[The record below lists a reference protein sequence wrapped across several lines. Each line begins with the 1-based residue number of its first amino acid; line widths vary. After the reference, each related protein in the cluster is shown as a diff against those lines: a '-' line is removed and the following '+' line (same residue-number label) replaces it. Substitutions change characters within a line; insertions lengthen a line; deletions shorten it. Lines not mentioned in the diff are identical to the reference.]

1 MKLTTTAK
9 LPKKTLA
16 KVNDPDN
23 PAWTEEMLGAPVL
36 KRGRGP
42 QSTPTKVLTSLR
54 LDADILEF
62 FKSKGAGYQSRINS
76 ALRAE
81 VERNLRAR
89 PRAASRKPGRVTVP
103 GKPSDDLAAG
113 TLNSILKQVRLK

>member
-1 MKLTTTAK
+1 MKLATNAK

-23 PAWTEEMLGAPVL
+23 PAWTEDMLGAPIL

-42 QSTPTKVLTSLR
+42 QAAPTKVLTSVR

-62 FKSKGAGYQSRINS
+62 FKSTGAGYQSRINA
-76 ALRAE
+76 ALRME
-81 VERNLRAR
+81 VERNLTGRPATTAR
-89 PRAASRKPGRVTVP
+89 KRVAA
-103 GKPSDDLAAG
+103 
-113 TLNSILKQVRLK
+113 